1 MRLYPLLVR
10 GVAGYFRGGVNS
22 GWRGCLLSEC
32 PEWTDLAVMQP
43 ALLGPPEPERV
54 AQVVVVIPGLIPG
67 HLPLLRPHIASL
79 LAGDQSAASLF

>member
-1 MRLYPLLVR
+1 MHLCPLLGR
-10 GVAGYFRGGVNS
+10 GVAGYSRGGVSS
-22 GWRGCLLSEC
+22 GWRGCLLSNC

-43 ALLGPPEPERV
+43 ALLDPPRPEWV

-79 LAGDQSAASLF
+79 LADDQSAAFLS